1 MKKLNKINQKQNIIF
16 GLLFFTL
23 FLIIGL
29 YPLKSGEDIRIWSIF
44 ISLIFLIISIIKP
57 SLFTKLNKL
66 WIEFGIILGKIIS
79 PIIMMLFFYIIIT
92 PTGLLLRIFGKDVMR
107 LKKNNNTSYWIDRKD
122 NIQSMKNQY

>member
-1 MKKLNKINQKQNIIF
+1 MIKQNIIF

>member
-29 YPLKSGEDIRIWSIF
+29 YPLKLGEDIRIWSIF